1 MRISELTSI
10 LALIGLLGAATA
22 RAETLSERQLI
33 STLGQVAQGVPE
45 VDPAML
51 AQEIA
56 ANVGKGAAALP
67 TWSQLAALSQIDVD
81 IQFELNSV
89 AIVPE
94 SYRNV
99 GVIADAL
106 HHPILRAHKFLIVGH
121 TDSSG
126 KAEANLELSQARA
139 DAIRDALSTTFAI
152 SPDRLFAVGV
162 GQEMPAERGQS
173 EGSGQSSGP
182 ADQHRLGEIDSQ
194 ARFATRLS

>member
-1 MRISELTSI
+1 MRISELTWVF
-10 LALIGLLGAATA
+10 ALVGLLGAGSVQ
-22 RAETLSERQLI
+22 AETLSNKQLI
-33 STLGQVAQGVPE
+33 ATLGQVAHGVPE
-45 VDPAML
+45 VDPGVL
-51 AQEIA
+51 AQEVA

-94 SYRNV
+94 SYRSV

-121 TDSSG
+121 TDSTG
-126 KAEANLELSQARA
+126 KPEANLELSQARA

-152 SPDRLFAVGV
+152 APDRLFAVGV
-162 GQEMPAERGQS
+162 GQEMPLNAS
-173 EGSGQSSGP
+173 NPKDP
-182 ADQHRLGEIDSQ
+182 ANRRVQLINIGWVK
-194 ARFATRLS
+194 